1 MVYKRFYNSEEARI
15 QYIIE
20 VLEYIVKDKEYYRS
34 TMTLTEGQEGEN
46 RCNNTFICCFSTTDR
61 AVDSSTH
68 CTVSLQIFQS
78 AVRSVDCNVHKP
90 QSDEG
95 SMNQAG
101 YRNTFVL
108 LLHSLVYWRMEREDG
123 RWTKGDAVWSF
134 GVTSRLLDK
143 VVQKLGSDR
152 NVRFIEERAINYPPC
167 DFIPVLHLRE
177 KKMMWYQNC
186 SKAITGFY
194 CGSHLF
200 TCNFVINYFL
210 LYREQGGSDGEKHNY

>member
-78 AVRSVDCNVHKP
+78 AVGSVDCNVHKP

-108 LLHSLVYWRMEREDG
+108 LLHSRLLEDG
-123 RWTKGDAVWSF
+123 EGGWEVNKGGCSLVIWRHIPPLGQGCAKTGFWQKRPVYRGAGHKLLSLWLYSSSAFAWKEDDVISKLQQSNYRILLWI
-134 GVTSRLLDK
+134 TS
-143 VVQKLGSDR
+143 
-152 NVRFIEERAINYPPC
+152 
-167 DFIPVLHLRE
+167 LHL
-177 KKMMWYQNC
+177 
-186 SKAITGFY
+186 
-194 CGSHLF
+194 
-200 TCNFVINYFL
+200 
-210 LYREQGGSDGEKHNY
+210 